1 MVQLRRCNDGVAER
15 IAWPAFA
22 VAAVTCVLAI
32 AACGSSTKPP
42 AESASSSYSSQITF
56 ARCMRSHGVPNFPD
70 PSPPGASLTGNTFGA
85 FALPP
90 GLNLQ
95 APAAQ
100 SALKGCRKTLPG
112 GGGGR
117 GGISE
122 STKLRLLKHAQC
134 MRAHG
139 VSNYRDPTI
148 PSHGPIESGPPP
160 GINTD
165 SPVFQRAAT
174 ACGGG

>member
-1 MVQLRRCNDGVAER
+1 MVQLRRWKDGVSER
-15 IAWPAFA
+15 IAWLAFA

-32 AACGSSTKPP
+32 AACGSSTKP
-42 AESASSSYSSQITF
+42 AARSASSAYSSQITF
-56 ARCMRSHGVPNFPD
+56 SRCMRSHGVPNFPD

-122 STKLRLLKHAQC
+122 STKLSLLKHAQC

-139 VSNYRDPTI
+139 VPNYPDPTI